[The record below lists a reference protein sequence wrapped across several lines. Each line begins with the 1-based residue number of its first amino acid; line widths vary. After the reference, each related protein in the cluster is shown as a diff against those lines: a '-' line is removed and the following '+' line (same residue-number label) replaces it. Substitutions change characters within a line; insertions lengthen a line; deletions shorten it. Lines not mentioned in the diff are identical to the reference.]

1 MFCTHIKCEVKH
13 NVDWE
18 WCIYGLNEWGSYG
31 KVVWLHSIQAFSHPS
46 STLDRKVNYGFLD
59 LKTKFCI
66 VPMVLCFSICS
77 GTNCGKSGFSFEFGN
92 RSSQANSVFNLG
104 VGVPKRIVKSA
115 LLLMM
120 IHFGQSALSL
130 QSGSRGSKTN
140 LASAFRFGNGSSK
153 TNIEKWGVANDNSFW
168 TCDNNRMVQK

>member
-92 RSSQANSVFNLG
+92 RSSQANSPLPSIWEQRFQN
-104 VGVPKRIVKSA
+104 KFSFR
-115 LLLMM
+115 
-120 IHFGQSALSL
+120 LSIWERKF
-130 QSGSRGSKTN
+130 Q
-140 LASAFRFGNGSSK
+140 NGY
-153 TNIEKWGVANDNSFW
+153 
-168 TCDNNRMVQK
+168 